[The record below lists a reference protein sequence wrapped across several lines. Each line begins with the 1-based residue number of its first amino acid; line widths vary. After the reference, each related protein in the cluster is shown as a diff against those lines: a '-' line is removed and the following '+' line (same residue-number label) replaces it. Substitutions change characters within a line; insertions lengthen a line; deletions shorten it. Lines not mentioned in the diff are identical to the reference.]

1 MGRHSVNR
9 TTEFNAAPA
18 QAASASAPAAA
29 GEARRPMPFPREPEV
44 VSAPVK
50 QAEPKQS
57 RPRGRGLGRLSML
70 LVILSIGFVA
80 AAGITFVISPNWG
93 GFGATADN
101 GRIPNADGKLVPYI
115 NPHSIVIPKLHARA
129 PIERVGTQD
138 RELVIP
144 LDPKVVG
151 WWDGGAKPG
160 AHRGTAILAG
170 HINYSGVSGVLGS
183 IGTLRPHDKIF
194 VNGIHGKKHMRLR
207 FTVTGVRT
215 YRKTTLPYKS
225 IFNQHSVGRLAIVTC
240 GGPFDSSTGN
250 YEDNVVVFA
259 VPS

>member
-1 MGRHSVNR
+1 MPYPREPQPSAPAQ
-9 TTEFNAAPA
+9 TAAPA
-18 QAASASAPAAA
+18 EPA
-29 GEARRPMPFPREPEV
+29 RPGR
-44 VSAPVK
+44 
-50 QAEPKQS
+50 
-57 RPRGRGLGRLSML
+57 RGLGRLSLL

-101 GRIPNADGKLVPYI
+101 GTVPNAGGKRVPYI
-115 NPHSIVIPKLHARA
+115 SPHMIMIPKLHARA

-160 AHRGTAILAG
+160 ARRGTAILAG
-170 HINYSGVSGVLGS
+170 HINYAGVSGVLGT
-183 IGTLRPHDKIF
+183 IGTLRPHDRIF
-194 VNGIHGKKHMRLR
+194 LTGMHGKRHVKLR
-207 FTVTGVRT
+207 FSVTGVRT
-215 YRKTTLPYKS
+215 YRKTSLPYKS
-225 IFNQHSVGRLAIVTC
+225 IFNQRSAGRLAIVTC

-259 VPS
+259 VPA

>member
-1 MGRHSVNR
+1 
-9 TTEFNAAPA
+9 
-18 QAASASAPAAA
+18 
-29 GEARRPMPFPREPEV
+29 MPFPREPEPAA
-44 VSAPVK
+44 APVK
-50 QAEPKQS
+50 
-57 RPRGRGLGRLSML
+57 RPRRRGFGRLSLL
-70 LVILSIGFVA
+70 LVLLSIGFVA

-101 GRIPNADGKLVPYI
+101 GHIPTAGGKRVPYI
-115 NPHSIVIPKLHARA
+115 RPHMIMIPKLHARA
-129 PIERVGTQD
+129 PIVTVGTQD

-170 HINYSGVSGVLGS
+170 HINYAGVSGVLGT

-194 VNGIHGKKHMRLR
+194 VTGMHGKRHLKLR
-207 FTVTGVRT
+207 FSVTGVRT
-215 YRKTTLPYKS
+215 YRKTTLPYKR
-225 IFNQHSVGRLAIVTC
+225 IFNQRSTGRLAIVTC

>member
-9 TTEFNAAPA
+9 TTGLTETPAPAAP
-18 QAASASAPAAA
+18 ASAPAAA
-29 GEARRPMPFPREPEV
+29 DGWRPMPFPREPE
-44 VSAPVK
+44 AAATPAK
-50 QAEPKQS
+50 QP

-101 GRIPNADGKLVPYI
+101 GHIPNADGKRVPYI

-194 VNGIHGKKHMRLR
+194 VTGMHGKKHMRLR
-207 FTVTGVRT
+207 FSVTGVRT
-215 YRKTTLPYKS
+215 YRKTALPYKS
-225 IFNQHSVGRLAIVTC
+225 IFNQRSVGRLAIVTC